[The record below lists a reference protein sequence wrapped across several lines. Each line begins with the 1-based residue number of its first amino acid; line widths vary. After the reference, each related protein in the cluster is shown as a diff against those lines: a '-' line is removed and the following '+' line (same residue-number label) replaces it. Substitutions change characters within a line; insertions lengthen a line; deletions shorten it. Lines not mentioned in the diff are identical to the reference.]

1 MVESRPT
8 FCGMIMCSD
17 YFEWRIAMP
26 ALPWRNR
33 HAIAPDHDYLVMAS
47 RLPLKAHRF
56 IPGFLVDTLRIRRQL
71 ARTEGLVA
79 YALNAQLAHKTFWT
93 YSVWIDQESL
103 DAFAGADP
111 HRRIIQGLRSRMGE
125 SRFEFMRM
133 QGSEIPSDWS
143 AMQDPVR

>member
-1 MVESRPT
+1 
-8 FCGMIMCSD
+8 
-17 YFEWRIAMP
+17 MP
-26 ALPWRNR
+26 ALPWHHR
-33 HAIAPDHDYLVMAS
+33 HAIDPDRVYIVMAS
-47 RLPLKAHRF
+47 RLPLTTHWF

-79 YALNAQLAHKTFWT
+79 YALNAQLARRTFWT
-93 YSVWIDQESL
+93 YSVWTDKESL

-111 HRRIIQGLRSRMGE
+111 HRRIIQRLRNRMDE

-133 QGSEIPSDWS
+133 RGAAIPSDWS